1 MTELKP
7 CPFCGKIPKPYAR
20 TYLKAG
26 VPNSYS
32 VICDKTCPTGGSW
45 LIDCNTEKEL
55 VKRWNTRPSLWTTIT
70 DEASLPKES
79 DTGNYCFIHNI
90 HNDVCYRALWQ
101 HHWKCWVVEH
111 DINDKYYPIKDIDM
125 WMLNPIPYPTESS
138 KYATE

>member
-7 CPFCGKIPKPYAR
+7 CPFCGTALTNNRNKKPRFYHEDR
-20 TYLKAG
+20 YYFHPDTKECR
-26 VPNSYS
+26 NDC
-32 VICDKTCPTGGSW
+32 II
-45 LIDCNTEKEL
+45 IDTEDEL
-55 VKRWNTRPSLWTTIT
+55 ELNQWNTRPSLWTTIT

>member
-7 CPFCGKIPKPYAR
+7 CPFCSNTILDVGDED
-20 TYLKAG
+20 
-26 VPNSYS
+26 
-32 VICDKTCPTGGSW
+32 CDVHTDEWYVECPVCGCITVLCKT
-45 LIDCNTEKEL
+45 KEEAM
-55 VKRWNTRPSLWTTIT
+55 VKWNTRPSLWTTIT